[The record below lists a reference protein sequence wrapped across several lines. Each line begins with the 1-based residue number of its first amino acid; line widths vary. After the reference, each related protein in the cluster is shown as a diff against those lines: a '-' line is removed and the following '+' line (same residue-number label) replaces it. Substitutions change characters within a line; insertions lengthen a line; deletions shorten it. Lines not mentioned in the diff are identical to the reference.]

1 MKTLFKTLLVTAL
14 ILTLTLRAKADEI
27 TFLDELAEKEYAT
40 YSDLLRS
47 FCYLH
52 NLEVSEDDG
61 ENYLKLLELMPG
73 VRKYMHYEK
82 AATVGQFS
90 TMAMEYLKIKSGIF
104 YMATKRG
111 RYAARELMLLNIVDY
126 NTSEYEKIS
135 GIELIRYIRKVVEYG
150 KE

>member
-1 MKTLFKTLLVTAL
+1 MKTLIKTLLIIAL
-14 ILTLTLRAKADEI
+14 FFTISLTVKADEI
-27 TFLDELAEKEYAT
+27 SFLDELADKEQAT
-40 YSDLLRS
+40 YSDLLRI

-73 VRKYMHYEK
+73 VRKYLHYEK

-104 YMATKRG
+104 YMATKKG
-111 RYAARELMLLNIVDY
+111 RYAARELMLLNIVDH
-126 NTSEYEKIS
+126 NTSEYEEIS